1 VNSLV
6 QNIMAWIQKTDKRVL
21 AGGGIALLLLL
32 GGGGYYF
39 LTSNKIDDADQK
51 IADDCVPSTSVE
63 VKDTDFITGDKNAPV
78 TLVEYLSQTCS
89 HCAEFRRTEIPKIE
103 DTFVKTGKLRIVFR
117 EMHRNNVDVAA
128 SVLGRCLARDAFLPF
143 TDMLLMEQQTWMMRE
158 DNDIVAGL
166 REMARRAGMS
176 SADFDTCLKK
186 QDLAMEL
193 AKASNTA
200 AHTYCITG
208 TPTLL
213 LNGKKIEG
221 QGTGLAELDKSI
233 RAELKAAG
241 VAEPPAMVLDEAAAP
256 AEGAAEGAA
265 APAAPADGA
274 AAPAAEAPAATPAE
288 APAAT
293 PAPAAAEGKKPGK

>member
-1 VNSLV
+1 MNSLV

-39 LTSNKIDDADQK
+39 LTANKIDDADQK

-63 VKDTDFITGDKNAPV
+63 IKDTDFIIGDKSAPV

-143 TDMLLMEQQTWMMRE
+143 TDMLLMEQQTWAFRE
-158 DNDIVAGL
+158 DNDVVAGL

-193 AKASNTA
+193 AKASNKD

-221 QGTGLAELDKSI
+221 AGTSLVELDKAI
-233 RAELKAAG
+233 RAELKTAG
-241 VAEPPAMVLDEAAAP
+241 VAEPAPLVIDEAAAP
-256 AEGAAEGAA
+256 AEGAAAPAAEGAAAPAEGAA
-265 APAAPADGA
+265 APAA
-274 AAPAAEAPAATPAE
+274 ETPAATPAE
-288 APAAT
+288 
-293 PAPAAAEGKKPGK
+293 APAAAEGKKPGK

>member
-63 VKDTDFITGDKNAPV
+63 VKDTDFVTGDKNAPV

-117 EMHRNNVDVAA
+117 EMHRNNIDVAA

-143 TDMLLMEQQTWMMRE
+143 TDMLLMEQQTWAFRE
-158 DNDIVAGL
+158 DGDVVSGL

-193 AKASNTA
+193 AKASNKD

-221 QGTGLAELDKSI
+221 AGTSLVELDKAI
-233 RAELKAAG
+233 RAELKTAG
-241 VAEPPAMVLDEAAAP
+241 VAEPAPLVIDEAAAP
-256 AEGAAEGAA
+256 AEGAAAPAAEGAA
-265 APAAPADGA
+265 APAEGA
-274 AAPAAEAPAATPAE
+274 ATPAAETPAATPAE
-288 APAAT
+288 
-293 PAPAAAEGKKPGK
+293 APAAAEGKKPGK

>member
-21 AGGGIALLLLL
+21 AGGGLALLLLL
-32 GGGGYYF
+32 GGGYYF
-39 LTSNKIDDADQK
+39 LNSNKIDEADQK

-63 VKDTDFITGDKNAPV
+63 VKDTDYIIGEKTAPV
-78 TLVEYLSQTCS
+78 TLVEYMSQTCS

-103 DTFVKTGKLRIVFR
+103 ETFVKTGKLRIVIR

-128 SVLGRCLARDAFLPF
+128 SVLGRCLAHDAFLPF
-143 TDMLLMEQQTWMMRE
+143 TDMLLLEQQTWMMRE

-221 QGTGLAELDKSI
+221 QGTGLKELDKSI
-233 RAELKAAG
+233 RDELKKAG

-256 AEGAAEGAA
+256 AEGAAAPAEGAA

-274 AAPAAEAPAATPAE
+274 AAPAAEAPAATPAK
-288 APAAT
+288 A

>member
-1 VNSLV
+1 
-6 QNIMAWIQKTDKRVL
+6 MAWIQKTDKRVL
-21 AGGGIALLLLL
+21 AGGGLALLLLL
-32 GGGGYYF
+32 GGGGYYAF
-39 LTSNKIDDADQK
+39 TSNKIDADDQK
-51 IADDCVPSTSVE
+51 IAEDCVPSTSVD
-63 VKDTDFITGDKNAPV
+63 VKDTDFIIGDKNAPV

-128 SVLGRCLARDAFLPF
+128 SVLGRCLTREAFLPF
-143 TDMLLMEQQTWMMRE
+143 TDMLLLEQQTWMMRE

-186 QDLAMEL
+186 QDLATQL
-193 AKASNTA
+193 AKESNTA
-200 AHTYCITG
+200 AKTYCITG

-213 LNGKKIEG
+213 LQGKKIEG
-221 QGTGLAELDKSI
+221 MGTALPDLDKSI

-241 VAEPPAMVLDEAAAP
+241 VAEPPAMVIDEAAAP
-256 AEGAAEGAA
+256 AEGAAAPAAGAATPAEGAA
-265 APAAPADGA
+265 APAAPAEGA
-274 AAPAAEAPAATPAE
+274 ATPAATPA
-288 APAAT
+288 AA